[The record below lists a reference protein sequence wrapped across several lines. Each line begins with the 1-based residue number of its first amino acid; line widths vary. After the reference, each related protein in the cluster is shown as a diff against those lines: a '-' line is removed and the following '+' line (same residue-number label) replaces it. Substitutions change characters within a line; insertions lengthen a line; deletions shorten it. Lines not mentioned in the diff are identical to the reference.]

1 MTAQGRS
8 NGIQRT
14 IAAGLIAI
22 YLLVLAMAASPALHH
37 WLHDDA
43 DDDGHQCAMV
53 TVYQGQLDRPA
64 AEAVVAALT
73 PVVWWEPRVQ
83 LYALTISRLFL
94 VVRVLEHA
102 PPTG

>member
-1 MTAQGRS
+1 MNAH
-8 NGIQRT
+8 GIQRT
-14 IAAGLIAI
+14 IAAGQIAL

-43 DDDGHQCAMV
+43 DEDGHQCAVV

-64 AEAVVAALT
+64 TE
-73 PVVWWEPRVQ
+73 PVIATLAPVIWWEPRVQ
-83 LYALTISRLFL
+83 HYALTISRLFL

-102 PPTG
+102 PPLG